1 MKFLLL
7 LSLVFALILESSIT
21 TLPLVFVVLLIFT
34 LIYKKSSIF
43 LFAFLFG
50 IIFDI
55 LSFRTIG
62 LSGIFLSVILF
73 FVLIYQSKFEI
84 ATNNFVLI
92 SSFLGSLG
100 FLIFLGYNNN
110 VILQAAVSSFLGLV
124 LFKLLKSLAK

>member
-21 TLPLVFVVLLIFT
+21 TLPLVLIVLLVFT
-34 LIYKKSSIF
+34 LIYKKNSIF

-62 LSGIFLSVILF
+62 LSSIFLSVILF

-92 SSFLGSLG
+92 SSFFGSLG

-110 VILQAAVSSFLGLV
+110 VILQAVVGSFLGLV
-124 LFKLLKSLAK
+124 LFRFFKDLAK

>member
-21 TLPLVFVVLLIFT
+21 TLPLIFVVLLVFT

-62 LSGIFLSVILF
+62 LSGIFLSVVLF
-73 FVLIYQSKFEI
+73 
-84 ATNNFVLI
+84 FVLI
-92 SSFLGSLG
+92 SSFIGSLG
-100 FLIFLGYNNN
+100 FLIFLGYNNS
-110 VILQAAVSSFLGLV
+110 VILQSAVSSFLGLV
-124 LFKLLKSLAK
+124 LFKLLKGLAK